1 MGNEINISP
10 FVDTDGQIKLL
21 TANKAKRM
29 AVFVCLDS

>member
-21 TANKAKRM
+21 TANKAKRI
-29 AVFVCLDS
+29 AIFVYLDS